1 MAKPLTIQNKDAERI
16 QMLMKALHISK
27 QIDVV
32 RAGLDLLEQ
41 EAARQKRVARWAEA
55 TKAVSKQSKQ
65 INKEFQTHSR
75 LHKI

>member
-1 MAKPLTIQNKDAERI
+1 MGKPLTIQNKDAERI

-41 EAARQKRVARWAEA
+41 EAARQKPVAR
-55 TKAVSKQSKQ
+55 
-65 INKEFQTHSR
+65 
-75 LHKI
+75 